1 MDSFELN
8 EEIGRSWFASFVKQ
22 LKTKTE
28 WIPSLGRY
36 NFIDGFVI
44 QKDKKYVVEIKTRS
58 KKFLNCHNHLIELNK
73 YMNMTKVKVDS
84 NCKNGFYVN
93 FFGEDTLY
101 IYDLKDINTNNCK
114 LVERLAQTSTVCREY
129 KRKLF
134 LEIPT
139 RYAIK
144 FKKINNRWTRI
155 N

>member
-8 EEIGRSWFASFVKQ
+8 EEIGRSWFASFVEQ

-93 FFGEDTLY
+93 FFGEDELY

-114 LVERLAQTSTVCREY
+114 LVERLAQTSTVCREC

-144 FKKINNRWTRI
+144 FKKINNRWTSI

>member
-1 MDSFELN
+1 M
-8 EEIGRSWFASFVKQ
+8 
-22 LKTKTE
+22 
-28 WIPSLGRY
+28 
-36 NFIDGFVI
+36 I

-58 KKFLNCHNHLIELNK
+58 KKFLDYPTHLIELNK
-73 YMNMTKVKVDS
+73 YMNMTKVKINS

-93 FFGEDTLY
+93 FFGEDELY

-114 LVERLAQTSTVCREY
+114 LVERLAQTSSVFKEY

-144 FKKINNRWTRI
+144 FKKINNR
-155 N
+155 